1 MDAGLHRVAM
11 SATEATRLNFRDLS
25 VDRATTVLS
34 AVVDIRWFSGAK
46 IGFDRLDD
54 FATVPTGDV
63 DSFNCHDLGTA
74 VIVAGN
80 PAAVISA
87 VVAAK
92 PIG

>member
-1 MDAGLHRVAM
+1 MDASLHRV
-11 SATEATRLNFRDLS
+11 SVPATEATRLNLRNLS
-25 VDRATTVLS
+25 VHRTTTVLI
-34 AVVDIRWFSGAK
+34 AVVDVRQFAGPK

-63 DSFNCHDLGTA
+63 DGLNDHDLGTA

-87 VVAAK
+87 SVAAK